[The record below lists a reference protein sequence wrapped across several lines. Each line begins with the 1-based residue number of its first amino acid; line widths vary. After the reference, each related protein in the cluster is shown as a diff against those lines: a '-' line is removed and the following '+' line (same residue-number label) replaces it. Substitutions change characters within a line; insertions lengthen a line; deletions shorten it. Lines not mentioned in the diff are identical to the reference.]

1 MKQLSL
7 DTLRTFVSVIELGGY
22 AKAGD
27 FLGRSQPAISL
38 QIKKLETQLDRKLFT
53 KVGQRHL
60 PSADGNWLY
69 PKAKEILALN
79 DSIFRSLTPAPLS
92 GRLRLGIPNEFAS
105 TLLPG
110 LIGEFSQRYPDV
122 SLEVTS
128 ALSRD
133 LLHASQ
139 RDHFDL
145 ILALAN
151 PDEDTDGEVVLEDD
165 VVWVGDASK
174 PLVGDTIPLVLAPD
188 GCMYRSRVIDQL
200 KQQTHAWK
208 ISYTNADLSGLVAAM
223 QQGLGITALARS
235 SMPKNLKVLNNKFL
249 PKLGKVNICL
259 FNQDTQHPVIS
270 KTLAEFFTMRL
281 KANTQVQKSPPKWAL
296 QSYHLLRQQMWLVT

>member
-38 QIKKLETQLDRKLFT
+38 QIKKLESQLDRKLFT
-53 KVGQRHL
+53 KVGQRHV

-69 PKAKEILALN
+69 PKAKELLELN
-79 DSIFRSLTPAPLS
+79 DNIFRSLTPAPLS

-110 LIGEFSQRYPDV
+110 LIGEFSKRYPDV

-133 LLHASQ
+133 LLHPTQ

-145 ILALAN
+145 ILALVN
-151 PDEDTDGEVVLEDD
+151 PGEQTEGEVVLEDD
-165 VVWVGDASK
+165 VVWVGDTAH
-174 PLVGDTIPLVLAPD
+174 PLVGNNIPLVLAPD
-188 GCMYRSRVIDQL
+188 GCMYRSRVIEQL
-200 KQQTHAWK
+200 KQQTFAWK
-208 ISYTNADLSGLVAAM
+208 ISYTNADLGGLVAAI
-223 QQGLGITALARS
+223 QQGLGVTALANS
-235 SMPKNLKVLNNKFL
+235 SLPANLVALNHPHL

-270 KTLAEFFTMRL
+270 KTLAEFFKVRL
-281 KANTQVQKSPPKWAL
+281 TQ
-296 QSYHLLRQQMWLVT
+296 

>member
-1 MKQLSL
+1 MNQLSL

-38 QIKKLETQLDRKLFT
+38 QIKKLESQLDRKLFT
-53 KVGQRHL
+53 KVGQRHV

-69 PKAKEILALN
+69 PKAKELLELN
-79 DSIFRSLTPAPLS
+79 DNIFRSLTPAPLS

-110 LIGEFSQRYPDV
+110 LIGEFSKRYPDV

-133 LLHASQ
+133 LLHPS
-139 RDHFDL
+139 RREHFDL
-145 ILALAN
+145 ILALVN
-151 PDEDTDGEVVLEDD
+151 PDEETEGEVVLEDD
-165 VVWVGDASK
+165 IVWVGDTSH
-174 PLVGDTIPLVLAPD
+174 PLVGNNIPLVLAPD
-188 GCMYRSRVIDQL
+188 GCMYRSRVIEQL
-200 KQQTHAWK
+200 KQQTFAWK
-208 ISYTNADLSGLVAAM
+208 ISYTNADLGGLVAAI
-223 QQGLGITALARS
+223 QQGLGVTALAKS
-235 SMPKNLKVLNNKFL
+235 SLPANLAVLNHPHL

-270 KTLAEFFTMRL
+270 KTLAEFFKVRL
-281 KANTQVQKSPPKWAL
+281 T
-296 QSYHLLRQQMWLVT
+296 H

>member
-7 DTLRTFVSVIELGGY
+7 DNLRTFVSVIELGGY

-38 QIKKLETQLDRKLFT
+38 QIKKLETQLERKLFT

-69 PKAKEILALN
+69 PKAKELLELN
-79 DSIFRSLTPAPLS
+79 DNIFKSLIPAPLS

-110 LIGEFSQRYPDV
+110 LIGEFSNRYPDV

-128 ALSRD
+128 SLSRD
-133 LLHASQ
+133 LLHPSQ

-145 ILALAN
+145 ILALVN
-151 PDEDTDGEVVLEDD
+151 PNEDTEGEVVLEDEI
-165 VVWVGDASK
+165 VWVGDTTR
-174 PLVGDTIPLVLAPD
+174 PFVGDNISLVLAPD
-188 GCMYRSRVIDQL
+188 GCMYRSRVIEQL
-200 KQQTHAWK
+200 KQQTFAWK
-208 ISYTNADLSGLVAAM
+208 ITYTNADLSGLVAAI

-235 SMPKNLKVLNNKFL
+235 SLPQNVSPLNHPKL
-249 PKLGKVNICL
+249 PKLGRVNICL

-270 KTLAEFFTMRL
+270 KTLAEFITSRL
-281 KANTQVQKSPPKWAL
+281 KNSA
-296 QSYHLLRQQMWLVT
+296 

>member
-7 DTLRTFVSVIELGGY
+7 DNLRTFVSVIELGGY
-22 AKAGD
+22 AKAGE
-27 FLGRSQPAISL
+27 FVGRSQPAISL
-38 QIKKLETQLDRKLFT
+38 QIKKLESQLERKLFT

-69 PKAKEILALN
+69 PKAKELLELN
-79 DSIFRSLTPAPLS
+79 DNIFRSLIPAPLS

-110 LIGEFSQRYPDV
+110 PIGEFSKRYPDV

-128 ALSRD
+128 SLSRD
-133 LLHASQ
+133 LLHPSQ

-145 ILALAN
+145 ILALVN
-151 PDEDTDGEVVLEDD
+151 PSEDTEGEVVLEDE
-165 VVWVGDASK
+165 VVWVGDATR
-174 PLVGDTIPLVLAPD
+174 PFVGDSIPLVLAPD
-188 GCMYRSRVIDQL
+188 GCMYRSRVIEQL
-200 KQQTHAWK
+200 KQQTFAWK
-208 ISYTNADLSGLVAAM
+208 ITYTNADLGGLVAAI

-235 SMPKNLKVLNNKFL
+235 SLPQNLSPLNHPKL
-249 PKLGKVNICL
+249 PKLGRVNICL

-270 KTLAEFFTMRL
+270 KTLAEFITSRL
-281 KANTQVQKSPPKWAL
+281 KDSA
-296 QSYHLLRQQMWLVT
+296 

>member
-7 DTLRTFVSVIELGGY
+7 DNLRTFVSVIELGGY

-38 QIKKLETQLDRKLFT
+38 QIKKLETQLERKLFT

-69 PKAKEILALN
+69 PKAKELLELN
-79 DSIFRSLTPAPLS
+79 DNIFKSLIPAPLS

-110 LIGEFSQRYPDV
+110 LIGEFSNRYPDV

-128 ALSRD
+128 SLSRD
-133 LLHASQ
+133 LLHPSQ

-145 ILALAN
+145 ILALVN
-151 PDEDTDGEVVLEDD
+151 PNEDTEGEVVLEDEI
-165 VVWVGDASK
+165 VWVGDTTR
-174 PLVGDTIPLVLAPD
+174 PFVGDNISLVLAPD
-188 GCMYRSRVIDQL
+188 GCMYRSRVIEQL
-200 KQQTHAWK
+200 KQQTFAWK
-208 ISYTNADLSGLVAAM
+208 ITYTNADLSGLVAAI

-235 SMPKNLKVLNNKFL
+235 SLPQNVSPLNHPKL
-249 PKLGKVNICL
+249 PKLGRVNICL

-270 KTLAEFFTMRL
+270 KTLAEFIKSRL
-281 KANTQVQKSPPKWAL
+281 KG
-296 QSYHLLRQQMWLVT
+296 

>member
-7 DTLRTFVSVIELGGY
+7 DNLRTFVSVIELGGY
-22 AKAGD
+22 AKAGE
-27 FLGRSQPAISL
+27 FVGRSQPAISL
-38 QIKKLETQLDRKLFT
+38 QIKKLESQLERKLFT

-69 PKAKEILALN
+69 PKAKELLELN
-79 DSIFRSLTPAPLS
+79 DNIFKSLIPAPLS

-110 LIGEFSQRYPDV
+110 LIGEFSKRYPDV

-128 ALSRD
+128 SLSRD
-133 LLHASQ
+133 LLHPSQ

-145 ILALAN
+145 ILALVN
-151 PDEDTDGEVVLEDD
+151 PNEDTEGEVVLEDEI
-165 VVWVGDASK
+165 VWVGDTTR
-174 PLVGDTIPLVLAPD
+174 PFVGDSIPLVLAPD
-188 GCMYRSRVIDQL
+188 GCMYRSRVIEEL
-200 KQQTHAWK
+200 KQQTFAWK
-208 ISYTNADLSGLVAAM
+208 ITYTNADLGGLVAAI

-235 SMPKNLKVLNNKFL
+235 SLPQNVSPLNHPKL
-249 PKLGKVNICL
+249 PKLGRVNICL

-270 KTLAEFFTMRL
+270 KTLAEFITSRL
-281 KANTQVQKSPPKWAL
+281 RA
-296 QSYHLLRQQMWLVT
+296 

>member
-7 DTLRTFVSVIELGGY
+7 DNLRTFVSVIELGGY
-22 AKAGD
+22 AKAGE
-27 FLGRSQPAISL
+27 FVGRSQPAISL
-38 QIKKLETQLDRKLFT
+38 QIKKLESQLERKLFT

-69 PKAKEILALN
+69 PKAKELLELN
-79 DSIFRSLTPAPLS
+79 DNIFKSLIPAPLS

-110 LIGEFSQRYPDV
+110 LIGEFSKRYPDV

-128 ALSRD
+128 SLSRD
-133 LLHASQ
+133 LLHPSQ

-145 ILALAN
+145 ILALVN
-151 PDEDTDGEVVLEDD
+151 PNEDTEGEVVLEDEI
-165 VVWVGDASK
+165 VWVGDATR
-174 PLVGDTIPLVLAPD
+174 PLVGDSIPLVLAPD
-188 GCMYRSRVIDQL
+188 GCMYRSRVIEEL
-200 KQQTHAWK
+200 KQQTFAWK
-208 ISYTNADLSGLVAAM
+208 ITYTNADLGGLVAAI

-235 SMPKNLKVLNNKFL
+235 SLPQNVSPLNHPKL
-249 PKLGKVNICL
+249 PKLGRVNICL

-270 KTLAEFFTMRL
+270 KTLAEFITSRL
-281 KANTQVQKSPPKWAL
+281 KAGS
-296 QSYHLLRQQMWLVT
+296 

>member
-38 QIKKLETQLDRKLFT
+38 QIKKLESQLDRKLFT
-53 KVGQRHL
+53 KVGQRHV

-69 PKAKEILALN
+69 PKAKELLELN
-79 DSIFRSLTPAPLS
+79 DNIFRSLTPAPLS

-110 LIGEFSQRYPDV
+110 LIGEFSKRYPDV

-133 LLHASQ
+133 LLHPTQ

-145 ILALAN
+145 ILALVN
-151 PDEDTDGEVVLEDD
+151 PGEQTEGEVVLEDD
-165 VVWVGDASK
+165 VVWVGVGWQQYSFGACSRRLYVSK
-174 PLVGDTIPLVLAPD
+174 PR
-188 GCMYRSRVIDQL
+188 Y
-200 KQQTHAWK
+200 
-208 ISYTNADLSGLVAAM
+208 
-223 QQGLGITALARS
+223 
-235 SMPKNLKVLNNKFL
+235 
-249 PKLGKVNICL
+249 
-259 FNQDTQHPVIS
+259 
-270 KTLAEFFTMRL
+270 
-281 KANTQVQKSPPKWAL
+281 
-296 QSYHLLRQQMWLVT
+296 

>member
-7 DTLRTFVSVIELGGY
+7 DNLRTFVSVIELGGY
-22 AKAGD
+22 AKAGE
-27 FLGRSQPAISL
+27 FVGRSQPAISL
-38 QIKKLETQLDRKLFT
+38 QIKKLESQLERKLFT

-69 PKAKEILALN
+69 PKAKELLELN
-79 DSIFRSLTPAPLS
+79 DNIFKSLIPAPLS

-110 LIGEFSQRYPDV
+110 LIGEFSKRYPDV

-128 ALSRD
+128 SLRRD
-133 LLHASQ
+133 LLHPSQ

-145 ILALAN
+145 ILALVN
-151 PDEDTDGEVVLEDD
+151 PNEDTEGEVVLEDEI
-165 VVWVGDASK
+165 VWVGDATR
-174 PLVGDTIPLVLAPD
+174 PLVGDSIPLVLAPD
-188 GCMYRSRVIDQL
+188 GCMYRSRVIEEL
-200 KQQTHAWK
+200 KQQTFAWK
-208 ISYTNADLSGLVAAM
+208 ITYTNADLGGLVAAI

-235 SMPKNLKVLNNKFL
+235 SLPQNVSPLNHPKL
-249 PKLGKVNICL
+249 PKLGRVNICL

-270 KTLAEFFTMRL
+270 KTLAEFITSRL
-281 KANTQVQKSPPKWAL
+281 
-296 QSYHLLRQQMWLVT
+296 RR

>member
-7 DTLRTFVSVIELGGY
+7 DNLRTFVSVIELGGY
-22 AKAGD
+22 AKAGE
-27 FLGRSQPAISL
+27 FVGRSQPAISL
-38 QIKKLETQLDRKLFT
+38 QIKKLESQLERKLFT

-69 PKAKEILALN
+69 PKAKELLELN
-79 DSIFRSLTPAPLS
+79 DNIFKSLIPAPLS

-110 LIGEFSQRYPDV
+110 LIGEFSKRYPDV

-128 ALSRD
+128 SLSRD
-133 LLHASQ
+133 LLHPSQ

-145 ILALAN
+145 ILALVN
-151 PDEDTDGEVVLEDD
+151 PNEDTEGEVVLEDEI
-165 VVWVGDASK
+165 VWVGDATR
-174 PLVGDTIPLVLAPD
+174 PLVGDSIPLVLAPD
-188 GCMYRSRVIDQL
+188 GCMYRSRVIEEL
-200 KQQTHAWK
+200 KQQTFAWK
-208 ISYTNADLSGLVAAM
+208 ITYTNADLGGLVAAI

-235 SMPKNLKVLNNKFL
+235 SLPQNVSPLNHPKL
-249 PKLGKVNICL
+249 PKLGRVNICL

-270 KTLAEFFTMRL
+270 KTLAEFITSRL
-281 KANTQVQKSPPKWAL
+281 RA
-296 QSYHLLRQQMWLVT
+296 

>member
-7 DTLRTFVSVIELGGY
+7 DNLRTFVSVIELGGY
-22 AKAGD
+22 AKAGE
-27 FLGRSQPAISL
+27 FVGRSQPAVSL
-38 QIKKLETQLDRKLFT
+38 QIKKLESQLERKLFT

-69 PKAKEILALN
+69 PKAKELLELN
-79 DSIFRSLTPAPLS
+79 DNIFKSLIPAPLS

-110 LIGEFSQRYPDV
+110 LIGEFSKRYPDV

-128 ALSRD
+128 SLSRD
-133 LLHASQ
+133 LLHPSQ

-145 ILALAN
+145 ILALVN
-151 PDEDTDGEVVLEDD
+151 PNEDTEGEVVLEDEI
-165 VVWVGDASK
+165 VWVGDATR
-174 PLVGDTIPLVLAPD
+174 PFVGDSIPLVLAPD
-188 GCMYRSRVIDQL
+188 GCMYRSRVIEEL
-200 KQQTHAWK
+200 KQQTFAWK
-208 ISYTNADLSGLVAAM
+208 ITYTNADLGGLVAAI

-235 SMPKNLKVLNNKFL
+235 SLPQNVSPLNHPKL
-249 PKLGKVNICL
+249 PKLGRVNICL

-270 KTLAEFFTMRL
+270 KTLAEFITSRL
-281 KANTQVQKSPPKWAL
+281 KDSA
-296 QSYHLLRQQMWLVT
+296 

>member
-7 DTLRTFVSVIELGGY
+7 DNLRTFVSVIELGGY
-22 AKAGD
+22 AKAGE
-27 FLGRSQPAISL
+27 FVGRSQPAISL
-38 QIKKLETQLDRKLFT
+38 QIKKLESQLERKLFT

-69 PKAKEILALN
+69 PKAKELLELN
-79 DSIFRSLTPAPLS
+79 DNIFKSLIPAPLS

-110 LIGEFSQRYPDV
+110 LIGEFSKRYPDV

-128 ALSRD
+128 SLSRD
-133 LLHASQ
+133 LLHPSQ

-145 ILALAN
+145 ILALVN
-151 PDEDTDGEVVLEDD
+151 PSEDTEGEVVLEDE
-165 VVWVGDASK
+165 VVWVGDATR
-174 PLVGDTIPLVLAPD
+174 PFVGDSIPLVLAPD
-188 GCMYRSRVIDQL
+188 GCMYRSRVIEQL
-200 KQQTHAWK
+200 KQQTFAWK
-208 ISYTNADLSGLVAAM
+208 ITYTNADLGGLVAAI

-235 SMPKNLKVLNNKFL
+235 SLPQNVSPLNHPKL
-249 PKLGKVNICL
+249 PKLGRVNICL

-270 KTLAEFFTMRL
+270 KTLAEFITSRL
-281 KANTQVQKSPPKWAL
+281 KDSA
-296 QSYHLLRQQMWLVT
+296 

>member
-7 DTLRTFVSVIELGGY
+7 DNLRTFVSVIELGGY
-22 AKAGD
+22 AKAGE
-27 FLGRSQPAISL
+27 FVGRSQPAISL
-38 QIKKLETQLDRKLFT
+38 QIKKLESQLERKLFT

-69 PKAKEILALN
+69 PKAKELLELN
-79 DSIFRSLTPAPLS
+79 DNIFKSLIPAPLS

-110 LIGEFSQRYPDV
+110 LIGEFSKRYPDV

-128 ALSRD
+128 SLSRD
-133 LLHASQ
+133 LLHPSQ

-145 ILALAN
+145 ILALVN
-151 PDEDTDGEVVLEDD
+151 PNEDTEGEVVLEDEI
-165 VVWVGDASK
+165 VWVGDASR
-174 PLVGDTIPLVLAPD
+174 PLVGDSIPLVLAPD
-188 GCMYRSRVIDQL
+188 GCMYRSRVIEQL
-200 KQQTHAWK
+200 KQQTFAWK
-208 ISYTNADLSGLVAAM
+208 ITYTNADLGGLVAAI

-235 SMPKNLKVLNNKFL
+235 SLPQNVSPLNHPKL
-249 PKLGKVNICL
+249 PKLGRVNICL

-270 KTLAEFFTMRL
+270 KTLAEFITSRL
-281 KANTQVQKSPPKWAL
+281 KAGS
-296 QSYHLLRQQMWLVT
+296 

>member
-38 QIKKLETQLDRKLFT
+38 QIKKLESQLDRKLFT

-69 PKAKEILALN
+69 PKAKELLELN
-79 DSIFRSLTPAPLS
+79 DNIFRSLTPTPLS

-110 LIGEFSQRYPDV
+110 LIGEFSKRYPDV

-128 ALSRD
+128 ARSRD
-133 LLHASQ
+133 LLNPSQ
-139 RDHFDL
+139 RDHYDL
-145 ILALAN
+145 ILALVN
-151 PDEDTDGEVVLEDD
+151 PDEETEGEVVLEDD
-165 VVWVGDASK
+165 VVWVGDNAH
-174 PLVGDTIPLVLAPD
+174 PLVGNTISLVLAPD
-188 GCMYRSRVIDQL
+188 GCMYRSRVIEQL
-200 KQQTHAWK
+200 KQQTFAWK
-208 ISYTNADLSGLVAAM
+208 ITYTNADLGGLVAAI
-223 QQGLGITALARS
+223 QQGLGVTALAKS
-235 SMPKNLKVLNNKFL
+235 SLPSHLTALNHPHL

-270 KTLAEFFTMRL
+270 KTLAEFFKMRL
-281 KANTQVQKSPPKWAL
+281 TTNAN
-296 QSYHLLRQQMWLVT
+296 

>member
-7 DTLRTFVSVIELGGY
+7 DNLRTFVSVIELGGY
-22 AKAGD
+22 AKAGE
-27 FLGRSQPAISL
+27 FVGRSQPAISL
-38 QIKKLETQLDRKLFT
+38 QIKKLESQLERKLFT

-69 PKAKEILALN
+69 PKAKELLELN
-79 DSIFRSLTPAPLS
+79 DNIFKSLIPAPLS

-110 LIGEFSQRYPDV
+110 LIGEFSKRYPDV

-128 ALSRD
+128 SLSRD
-133 LLHASQ
+133 LLHPSQ

-145 ILALAN
+145 ILALVN
-151 PDEDTDGEVVLEDD
+151 PNEDTEGEVVLEDEI
-165 VVWVGDASK
+165 VWVGDATR
-174 PLVGDTIPLVLAPD
+174 PLVGDSIPLVLAPD
-188 GCMYRSRVIDQL
+188 GCMYRSRVIEEL
-200 KQQTHAWK
+200 KQQTFAWK
-208 ISYTNADLSGLVAAM
+208 ISYTNADLGGLVAAI

-235 SMPKNLKVLNNKFL
+235 SLPQNVSPLNHPKL
-249 PKLGKVNICL
+249 PKLGRVNICL

-270 KTLAEFFTMRL
+270 KTLAEFITSRL
-281 KANTQVQKSPPKWAL
+281 
-296 QSYHLLRQQMWLVT
+296 RR

>member
-7 DTLRTFVSVIELGGY
+7 DNLRTFVSVIELGGY
-22 AKAGD
+22 AKAGE
-27 FLGRSQPAISL
+27 FVGRSQPAISL
-38 QIKKLETQLDRKLFT
+38 QIKKLESQLERKLFT

-69 PKAKEILALN
+69 PKAKELLELN
-79 DSIFRSLTPAPLS
+79 DNIFKSLTPAPLS

-110 LIGEFSQRYPDV
+110 LIGEFSKRYPDV

-128 ALSRD
+128 SLSRD
-133 LLHASQ
+133 LLHPSQ

-145 ILALAN
+145 ILALVN
-151 PDEDTDGEVVLEDD
+151 PNEDTEGEVVLEDEI
-165 VVWVGDASK
+165 VWVGDATR
-174 PLVGDTIPLVLAPD
+174 PLVGDSIPLVLAPD
-188 GCMYRSRVIDQL
+188 GCMYRSRVIEEL
-200 KQQTHAWK
+200 KQQTFAWK
-208 ISYTNADLSGLVAAM
+208 ITYTNADLGGLVAAI

-235 SMPKNLKVLNNKFL
+235 SLPQNVSPLNHPKL
-249 PKLGKVNICL
+249 PKLGRVNICL

-270 KTLAEFFTMRL
+270 KTLAEFITSRL
-281 KANTQVQKSPPKWAL
+281 KAGS
-296 QSYHLLRQQMWLVT
+296 

>member
-7 DTLRTFVSVIELGGY
+7 DNLRTFVSVIELGGY
-22 AKAGD
+22 AKAGE
-27 FLGRSQPAISL
+27 FVGRSQPAISL
-38 QIKKLETQLDRKLFT
+38 QIKKLESQLERKLFT

-69 PKAKEILALN
+69 PKAKELLELN
-79 DSIFRSLTPAPLS
+79 DNIFKSLIPAPLS

-110 LIGEFSQRYPDV
+110 LIGEFSKRYPDV

-128 ALSRD
+128 SLSRD
-133 LLHASQ
+133 LLHPSQ

-145 ILALAN
+145 ILALVN
-151 PDEDTDGEVVLEDD
+151 PSEDTEGEVVLEDE
-165 VVWVGDASK
+165 VVWVGDATR
-174 PLVGDTIPLVLAPD
+174 PFVGDSIPLVLAPD
-188 GCMYRSRVIDQL
+188 GCMYRSRVIEQL
-200 KQQTHAWK
+200 KQQTFAWK
-208 ISYTNADLSGLVAAM
+208 ITYTNADLGGLVAAI

-235 SMPKNLKVLNNKFL
+235 SLPQNLSHLNHPKL
-249 PKLGKVNICL
+249 PKLGRVNICL

-270 KTLAEFFTMRL
+270 KTLAEFITSRL
-281 KANTQVQKSPPKWAL
+281 
-296 QSYHLLRQQMWLVT
+296 RG

>member
-7 DTLRTFVSVIELGGY
+7 DNLRTFVSVIELGGY
-22 AKAGD
+22 AKAGE
-27 FLGRSQPAISL
+27 FVGRSQPAISL
-38 QIKKLETQLDRKLFT
+38 QIKKLESQLERKLFT

-69 PKAKEILALN
+69 PKAKELLELN
-79 DSIFRSLTPAPLS
+79 DNIFRSLIPAPLS

-110 LIGEFSQRYPDV
+110 LIGEFSKRYPDV

-128 ALSRD
+128 SLSRD
-133 LLHASQ
+133 LLHPSQ

-145 ILALAN
+145 ILALVN
-151 PDEDTDGEVVLEDD
+151 PSEDTEGEVVLEDE
-165 VVWVGDASK
+165 VVWVGDATR
-174 PLVGDTIPLVLAPD
+174 PFVGDSIPLVLAPD
-188 GCMYRSRVIDQL
+188 GCMYRSRVIEQL
-200 KQQTHAWK
+200 KQQTFAWK
-208 ISYTNADLSGLVAAM
+208 ITYTNADLGGLVAAI

-235 SMPKNLKVLNNKFL
+235 SLPQNLSPLNHPKL
-249 PKLGKVNICL
+249 PKLGRVNICL

-270 KTLAEFFTMRL
+270 KTLAEFITSRL
-281 KANTQVQKSPPKWAL
+281 KDSA
-296 QSYHLLRQQMWLVT
+296 

>member
-7 DTLRTFVSVIELGGY
+7 DNLRTFVSVIELGGY
-22 AKAGD
+22 AKAGE
-27 FLGRSQPAISL
+27 FVGRSQPAISL
-38 QIKKLETQLDRKLFT
+38 QIKKLESQLERKLFT

-69 PKAKEILALN
+69 PKAKELLELN
-79 DSIFRSLTPAPLS
+79 DNIFKSLIPAPLS

-110 LIGEFSQRYPDV
+110 LIGEFSKRYPDV

-128 ALSRD
+128 SLSRD
-133 LLHASQ
+133 LLHPSQ

-145 ILALAN
+145 ILALVN
-151 PDEDTDGEVVLEDD
+151 PSEDTKGEVVLEDE
-165 VVWVGDASK
+165 VVWVGDATR
-174 PLVGDTIPLVLAPD
+174 PFVGDSIPLVLAPD
-188 GCMYRSRVIDQL
+188 GCMYRSRVIEQL
-200 KQQTHAWK
+200 KQQTFAWK
-208 ISYTNADLSGLVAAM
+208 ITYTNADLGGLVAAI

-235 SMPKNLKVLNNKFL
+235 SLPQNLSPLNHPKL
-249 PKLGKVNICL
+249 PKLGRVNICL

-270 KTLAEFFTMRL
+270 KTLAEFITSRL
-281 KANTQVQKSPPKWAL
+281 KDSA
-296 QSYHLLRQQMWLVT
+296 

>member
-7 DTLRTFVSVIELGGY
+7 DNLRTFVSVIELGGY
-22 AKAGD
+22 AKAGE
-27 FLGRSQPAISL
+27 FVGRSQPAISL
-38 QIKKLETQLDRKLFT
+38 QIKKLESQLERKLFT

-69 PKAKEILALN
+69 PKAKELLELN
-79 DSIFRSLTPAPLS
+79 DNIFKSLIPAPLS

-110 LIGEFSQRYPDV
+110 LIGEFSKRYPDV

-128 ALSRD
+128 SLSRD
-133 LLHASQ
+133 LLHPSQ

-145 ILALAN
+145 ILALVN
-151 PDEDTDGEVVLEDD
+151 PNEDTEGEVVLEDEI
-165 VVWVGDASK
+165 VWVGDATR
-174 PLVGDTIPLVLAPD
+174 PFVGDSIPLVLAPD
-188 GCMYRSRVIDQL
+188 GCMYRSRVIEEL
-200 KQQTHAWK
+200 KQQTFAWK
-208 ISYTNADLSGLVAAM
+208 ITYTNADLGGLVAAI

-235 SMPKNLKVLNNKFL
+235 SLPQNVSPLNHPKL
-249 PKLGKVNICL
+249 PKLGRVNICL

-270 KTLAEFFTMRL
+270 KTLAEFITSRL
-281 KANTQVQKSPPKWAL
+281 RA
-296 QSYHLLRQQMWLVT
+296 